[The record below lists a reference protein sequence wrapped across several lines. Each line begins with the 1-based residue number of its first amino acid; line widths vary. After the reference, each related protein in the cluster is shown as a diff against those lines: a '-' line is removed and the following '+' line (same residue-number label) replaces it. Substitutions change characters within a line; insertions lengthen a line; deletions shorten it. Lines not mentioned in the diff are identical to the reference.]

1 VSVTGIAANLLFQ
14 TFAANTAKKSQGSF
28 GQIHSEVQQL
38 GQDLQAGNLTQA
50 QQDFA
55 ALAKNFPGATAA
67 SQPPTPATNTNISA
81 TTSVANNSPSQAFSA
96 VGRALQSGN
105 LSAAQA
111 AFATLQQD
119 LSPSSNGR
127 MHLHHQ
133 HHAGA
138 GSEGDSQAGASNPIA
153 QALSTLLQ
161 DVQSG
166 NFSAAQSAYATM
178 QQEMGLGSPATSN
191 AQRHRLGRA
200 EHYGLIVLSPTSR
213 RGPGTPRF
221 STEQSFANGPKSST
235 RPILTDTSAIRTIY
249 KSLLINHIQSFS
261 RSLMTFRWA
270 PEWLKSS
277 GVTLLV
283 S

>member
-55 ALAKNFPGATAA
+55 ALSKNFPAATAA
-67 SQPPTPATNTNISA
+67 SQPQTPATNTNISA
-81 TTSVANNSPSQAFSA
+81 TASVANNSPSQAFSA
-96 VGRALQSGN
+96 VGQALQSGN
-105 LSAAQA
+105 LSGAQA

-133 HHAGA
+133 HHSGG
-138 GSEGDSQAGASNPIA
+138 GSEGDSQVGQSNPIA
-153 QALSTLLQ
+153 QALNTLLQ

-178 QQEMGLGSPATSN
+178 QQEMGLGS
-191 AQRHRLGRA
+191 
-200 EHYGLIVLSPTSR
+200 
-213 RGPGTPRF
+213 
-221 STEQSFANGPKSST
+221 
-235 RPILTDTSAIRTIY
+235 LT
-249 KSLLINHIQSFS
+249 
-261 RSLMTFRWA
+261 
-270 PEWLKSS
+270 SS
-277 GVTLLV
+277 GTALSASSGNTSVGGLNITV
-283 S
+283 

>member
-1 VSVTGIAANLLFQ
+1 MSVTGIAANLLFQ

-55 ALAKNFPGATAA
+55 ALAKNFPSATAT
-67 SQPPTPATNTNISA
+67 SQPQTPATNTNVSA
-81 TTSVANNSPSQAFSA
+81 TTSVANSSPSQAFSA
-96 VGRALQSGN
+96 VGQALQSGN

-138 GSEGDSQAGASNPIA
+138 GSEGDSQTGASNPIA

-178 QQEMGLGSPATSN
+178 QHEMGLGSPTTSL
-191 AQRHRLGRA
+191 A
-200 EHYGLIVLSPTSR
+200 P
-213 RGPGTPRF
+213 P
-221 STEQSFANGPKSST
+221 
-235 RPILTDTSAIRTIY
+235 SA
-249 KSLLINHIQSFS
+249 
-261 RSLMTFRWA
+261 
-270 PEWLKSS
+270 SS
-277 GVTLLV
+277 GIASSGGLNITV
-283 S
+283 